1 MEADA
6 RRPLAVALTANLR
19 NPNLRRLQLAWA
31 GSITGYWCANVGLA
45 VLAYQ
50 INGAVG
56 LGWMGAARFLAPSLM
71 GPAAG
76 AVSDRFARRSVMV
89 VADIGGALCLV
100 LIALV
105 SQTRASVGLYVLAAV
120 MSAFQAT
127 FRPAQAALLPSL
139 AGERKEL
146 EAANLISTTL
156 EGIGIFV
163 GPGLGG
169 LILGLLGPGPL
180 FFAAAATFVWSATL
194 IALINA
200 RPDLL
205 QPDAGKMSEFI
216 LDGVRTIVRQAGLR
230 VVVAVYAAQTLIAGA
245 MQTLLVVL
253 AFQQLHTGAAGV
265 GLLLSSAG
273 LGALVGGAVTVLAL
287 RAAVARVLVLG
298 IVLCGFPLVLV
309 GLAPINPVALA
320 AMLAV
325 GIGFT
330 MVDVA
335 AVTLLQRLT
344 PDRVRARVFGVLESV
359 LMATFG
365 VGAAVTPLLITLVSL
380 RGALLLTG
388 LFLPVVAAALWGAL
402 GAVTQKSGDE
412 PVAS

>member
-1 MEADA
+1 
-6 RRPLAVALTANLR
+6 
-19 NPNLRRLQLAWA
+19 
-31 GSITGYWCANVGLA
+31 
-45 VLAYQ
+45 
-50 INGAVG
+50 
-56 LGWMGAARFLAPSLM
+56 
-71 GPAAG
+71 
-76 AVSDRFARRSVMV
+76 
-89 VADIGGALCLV
+89 
-100 LIALV
+100 
-105 SQTRASVGLYVLAAV
+105 
-120 MSAFQAT
+120 
-127 FRPAQAALLPSL
+127 
-139 AGERKEL
+139 
-146 EAANLISTTL
+146 
-156 EGIGIFV
+156 
-163 GPGLGG
+163 
-169 LILGLLGPGPL
+169 
-180 FFAAAATFVWSATL
+180 
-194 IALINA
+194 
-200 RPDLL
+200 
-205 QPDAGKMSEFI
+205 
-216 LDGVRTIVRQAGLR
+216 
-230 VVVAVYAAQTLIAGA
+230 